1 VTSSG
6 VELVVA
12 SISGSSSLGL
22 RAGSHGGKSSGVKIH
37 LEFNRFLGLETCDF
51 DSAGSFF
58 TDSFCV
64 GDLWISGVVIDV
76 SLQSCS

>member
-6 VELVVA
+6 VELVVV

-37 LEFNRFLGLETCDF
+37 LEFNRFLGLETCEF
-51 DSAGSFF
+51 DSAG
-58 TDSFCV
+58 CV
-64 GDLWISGVVIDV
+64 GDLWISRVVIDV